1 MNWFQVSWLDN
12 EGLELY
18 SGWIDYESAIT
29 LFEDICKEKVDYN
42 QVECRL
48 YGEYDVLLKRFD
60 NIENKLYVM

>member
-1 MNWFQVSWLDN
+1 MNNYQVSWLDN

-42 QVECRL
+42 QVEARL
-48 YGEYDVLLKRFD
+48 YTANDVLLKRFD
-60 NIENKLYVM
+60 NIENKLYTM

>member
-1 MNWFQVSWLDN
+1 MNNYQVSWLDN